1 MNLLP
6 LLGIAIAAIAAIAF
20 SFWELLDPLEEELP
34 PLL

>member
-6 LLGIAIAAIAAIAF
+6 LLGIALAAIVF